1 MLPRLRL
8 RPTSPTDALDE
19 MRISHVHEYR
29 VVLTTIGTKD
39 AEAVLKRCL
48 LDREFGA
55 EAAVGLQVIWQQR
68 HEPIPEGKF
77 GNWPDFA
84 RAAAN
89 RSRDRA
95 QTCDIAE
102 VLIAAAHT
110 VKEEGSPNDLVRVAR
125 FVGCAVLMPHGDR
138 AAEFDEILIG
148 NITDGVRR
156 ELAQRMVVG
165 GLVVPADT
173 ILSGLEA
180 VMAEYGDRKWIR
192 DHELPALFA
201 WVELLPMSDR
211 PTAFFVGLDML
222 GTKFDFN
229 KWNVRNLLGSAR
241 YLEEAQRIELLR
253 GLVTRYPSLTT
264 LRRIDAEGDAE
275 GGFDAGPRHPDISS
289 GLPWP
294 VVASS
299 SLSIV
304 NGLSPLTANRPQRQ
318 RCGAFLT
325 FGLGPDGDRSFQQQ
339 P

>member
-1 MLPRLRL
+1 MLGADLAGVHAAKVAFAANK
-8 RPTSPTDALDE
+8 SNGHALDE

-29 VVLTTIGTKD
+29 VVLTTIGTED

-68 HEPIPEGKF
+68 HEPMPEGKF

-84 RAAAN
+84 RAATN

-95 QTCDIAE
+95 QTRDIAE

-138 AAEFDEILIG
+138 AAEFNEILIG
-148 NITDGVRR
+148 NITHGVRR

-211 PTAFFVGLDML
+211 PTAFFVGLDIL

-253 GLVTRYPSLTT
+253 GLATRYPSLTT
-264 LRRIDAEGDAE
+264 LSELTPRGTRKAVLTP
-275 GGFDAGPRHPDISS
+275 GPVTRTSR
-289 GLPWP
+289 L
-294 VVASS
+294 VCR
-299 SLSIV
+299 
-304 NGLSPLTANRPQRQ
+304 GLSSPVQVSVL
-318 RCGAFLT
+318 
-325 FGLGPDGDRSFQQQ
+325 
-339 P
+339 